1 SLFLSCFF
9 LSLFFARF
17 LHGCL
22 QSSPRRW
29 VPVRLSPAKSGSAV
43 RVAKTRRFSRRVWED
58 WLRPYA
64 VPYAFKDKSKIRS
77 TRFLLRMVN
86 KAKEEDGELRKRLG
100 RRGSSRISPSI
111 PSSFSDLG
119 EGRASGLTTAVKI
132 DSMGVSAD
140 DPCRC
145 GDSDPRCAADWEL
158 GLPLCP
164 IVEKL
169 GLDGGQIQNMKL
181 SVVEKRGLNEGE
193 IQNMER
199 SLAGDEFQTT
209 DGDTRPM
216 MEDGQASSVL
226 PDLPSQVVSYPSPL
240 LPLEIATMGL
250 EELGEG
256 FANYVQVSSLPRVP
270 VAVHDG
276 LSTELLR
283 TQSQE
288 EDLQLGVPLMA
299 GTGRD
304 SLRTEAGHVE
314 PTIPLTPGAS
324 VGSGDRGGSGL
335 SYASTSSPRPW
346 VPVRLLPAKSGS
358 AVRVAKM
365 RRFSRRLG
373 GLAPSIE
380 VPYECNEKSK
390 IRYHRFL
397 LKMVNQAK
405 SEDGELRERLGRR
418 RSSRI
423 SPSIPSS
430 FSYLEVGRASGL
442 TTALGLPLSPI
453 VEEVGLDGGEIQNM
467 ELSVVEK
474 RGLNE
479 GEIQNMERSLAGDEF
494 QTTDG
499 DTRPMMEDGQ
509 ASSVLPDLPSQ
520 VVSYPSPLLPLEI
533 ATMGLEELGEGFAN
547 YVQVSSLPRVPVAMH
562 DGLSTEV
569 MGGHHAQLMRTQS
582 QEEDLPLGVPLMAG
596 TGRDSLGRSWSC

>member
-1 SLFLSCFF
+1 MASFALGEEFYLGGPVSSCDCSSPNSSTVASSHLLDIGFPSDYRRRSLAPPYGS
-9 LSLFFARF
+9 RRRG
-17 LHGCL
+17 GCL
-22 QSSPRRW
+22 
-29 VPVRLSPAKSGSAV
+29 KG
-43 RVAKTRRFSRRVWED
+43 WED

-64 VPYAFKDKSKIRS
+64 VPYECKDKSKIRYH
-77 TRFLLRMVN
+77 RFLLKMVN
-86 KAKEEDGELRKRLG
+86 QAKLEDGELRERLG

-226 PDLPSQVVSYPSPL
+226 PDSPSQVVSYPSPL
-240 LPLEIATMGL
+240 LPLEIAT
-250 EELGEG
+250 
-256 FANYVQVSSLPRVP
+256 V
-270 VAVHDG
+270 
-276 LSTELLR
+276 
-283 TQSQE
+283 
-288 EDLQLGVPLMA
+288 
-299 GTGRD
+299 
-304 SLRTEAGHVE
+304 
-314 PTIPLTPGAS
+314 
-324 VGSGDRGGSGL
+324 
-335 SYASTSSPRPW
+335 
-346 VPVRLLPAKSGS
+346 
-358 AVRVAKM
+358 
-365 RRFSRRLG
+365 
-373 GLAPSIE
+373 
-380 VPYECNEKSK
+380 
-390 IRYHRFL
+390 
-397 LKMVNQAK
+397 
-405 SEDGELRERLGRR
+405 
-418 RSSRI
+418 
-423 SPSIPSS
+423 
-430 FSYLEVGRASGL
+430 
-442 TTALGLPLSPI
+442 
-453 VEEVGLDGGEIQNM
+453 
-467 ELSVVEK
+467 
-474 RGLNE
+474 
-479 GEIQNMERSLAGDEF
+479 
-494 QTTDG
+494 
-499 DTRPMMEDGQ
+499 
-509 ASSVLPDLPSQ
+509 
-520 VVSYPSPLLPLEI
+520 
-533 ATMGLEELGEGFAN
+533 GLEELGEGFAN

-596 TGRDSLGRSWSC
+596 TGRDSLRTEVGHVEPAIPLTTGALVGSGDRGGSGLCHLLGVGFPSDYRRRSLAPPYGWRRRGRCLEGWEDWLRPYAVPYECKEKSKIRYHRFLLKMVNQAKSEDGELRERLGHRRSSRNSPSIPSSFSDAGEEELTG